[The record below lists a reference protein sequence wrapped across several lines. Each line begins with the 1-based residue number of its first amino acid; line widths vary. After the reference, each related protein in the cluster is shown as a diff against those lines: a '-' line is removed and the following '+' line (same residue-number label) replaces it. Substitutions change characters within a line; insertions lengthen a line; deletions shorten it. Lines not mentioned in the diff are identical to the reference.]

1 MEPMQEKLA
10 SSQCDFGYTEQ
21 FCIPGVTSVFFSS
34 CDSVVVDTSQAEDWK
49 KIVSMQMS
57 DKELKLKIYKELLN
71 INRKANNLIK
81 ILGKIDER
89 SSS

>member
-1 MEPMQEKLA
+1 
-10 SSQCDFGYTEQ
+10 
-21 FCIPGVTSVFFSS
+21 
-34 CDSVVVDTSQAEDWK
+34 
-49 KIVSMQMS
+49 MQMS

-81 ILGKIDER
+81 ILGKIDE